1 MPVAERLLEIW
12 ENIGKLVK
20 YWEKLPKSKRPSST
34 SYINVKLAVH
44 DVLTPTKLKF
54 FCFISGILQP
64 FLLKYQTD
72 KPMVPYLYSD
82 ISPI

>member
-12 ENIGKLVK
+12 ENIGKLVN

-44 DVLTPTKLKF
+44 DVLTPAKLKF
-54 FCFISGILQP
+54 FLFYRWDSTTLFEVSNRQAHGAISLQ
-64 FLLKYQTD
+64 
-72 KPMVPYLYSD
+72 
-82 ISPI
+82 